1 MSAVPSNL
9 RLANQAHVL
18 EALLA
23 LGVATRA
30 ELAKAT
36 AMSQPTA
43 GKIVDELLTARV
55 LEELTGDENR
65 PAGVGRP
72 GKQLRLARGEPRF
85 VLIELGVERTRLL
98 AAPLAPSQE
107 ERWDVEFETPSSEAG
122 WLAALAAHATRVGT
136 DKCAGVVM
144 SVPGMIDERSNN
156 ILLCPNLHFAEG
168 TSLGEGLRELFGARV
183 VLLQE
188 VQALSLGQ
196 LAEQPAEQDFL
207 LVDVGEGIGG
217 SVVLGGRLFQ
227 GPQPFAGEIGHT
239 PIPGNQRACGCG
251 GSGCLETLIAEP
263 HLLKSLHAALGDST
277 LTLADLERAVEGDKL
292 PPWLAEALDA
302 TAMCVVN
309 SLNVFGLARV
319 VLTGALGR
327 LPEVARKRLASTIEG
342 SALWSRFDRVRV
354 EFAPRRRARGLGMA
368 AFQRIVV
375 PTDWARTSPSAGKV
389 SA

>member
-43 GKIVDELLTARV
+43 GKIVDELLAAHV
-55 LEELTGDENR
+55 IEELAGDENR
-65 PAGVGRP
+65 PASVGRP

-107 ERWDVEFETPSSEAG
+107 ERWEIEFETPSSESG
-122 WLAALAAHATRVGT
+122 WLSALEAHTSQLGAS
-136 DKCAGVVM
+136 KCSGVVM
-144 SVPGMIDERSNN
+144 SVPGMIDERSGK
-156 ILLCPNLHFAEG
+156 ILLCPNLHWAEG
-168 TSLGEGLRELFGARV
+168 GSLGERLRDLFGARV

-196 LAEQPAEQDFL
+196 LAERPTEQDFL

-217 SVVLGGRLFQ
+217 SVVLGGKLFQ

-239 PIPGNQRACGCG
+239 PIPGNRRPCGCG
-251 GSGCLETLIAEP
+251 GNGCLETLIAEP
-263 HLLKSLHAALGDST
+263 HLLKSLRTAVGDPS
-277 LTLADLERAVEGDKL
+277 LTLADLDRTLEGDQY
-292 PPWLAEALDA
+292 PSWLVEALDA

-319 VLTGALGR
+319 VLTGALVR
-327 LPEVARKRLASTIEG
+327 LPEAARKRLASIIEG
-342 SALWSRFDRVRV
+342 SALSGRFERVRV

-375 PTDWARTSPSAGKV
+375 PTDWARASPGKASA
-389 SA
+389 

>member
-18 EALLA
+18 EALLT

-43 GKIVDELLTARV
+43 GKIVDELIAARV
-55 LEELTGDENR
+55 IEELAGDENR
-65 PAGVGRP
+65 PVSVGRP

-85 VLIELGVERTRLL
+85 ALIELGVERTRLL
-98 AAPLAPSQE
+98 AAPLAPIEE

-122 WLAALAAHATRVGT
+122 WLAAVDAHRVGPRP
-136 DKCAGVVM
+136 CAGVVM
-144 SVPGMIDERSNN
+144 SVPGMIDERSGD
-156 ILLCPNLHFAEG
+156 ILLCPNLHWAEG
-168 TSLGEGLRELFGARV
+168 RSLGARLRDLFDARV
-183 VLLQE
+183 LLLQE

-196 LAEQPAEQDFL
+196 LAERPTEQDFL

-217 SVVLGGRLFQ
+217 SVVLGGKLFQ
-227 GPQPFAGEIGHT
+227 GPQPLAGELGHT
-239 PIPGNQRACGCG
+239 PIPGNNRPCGCG
-251 GSGCLETLIAEP
+251 GKGCLETLIAEP
-263 HLLKSLHAALGDST
+263 HLLKAFRVWAGDDK
-277 LTLADLERAVEGDKL
+277 LTLAELEQKL
-292 PPWLAEALDA
+292 PPDELPSWLAEALDA
-302 TAMCVVN
+302 TAMCIVG
-309 SLNVFGLARV
+309 SLNVFGLSRV

-327 LPEVARKRLASTIEG
+327 LPQAARERLASTIEQ
-342 SALWSRFDRVRV
+342 SALWSRFGQVHV

-375 PTDWARTSPSAGKV
+375 PTDWARSSVAPGK
-389 SA
+389 AMA

>member
-43 GKIVDELLTARV
+43 GKIVDELISARV
-55 LEELTGDENR
+55 IEELTNDETR
-65 PAGVGRP
+65 PSGVGRP

-107 ERWDVEFETPSSEAG
+107 ERWDVEFETPASEAG
-122 WLAALAAHATRVGT
+122 WLEELEKHARHLRSG
-136 DKCAGVVM
+136 KCSGVVM
-144 SVPGMIDERSNN
+144 SVPGMIDERTGN
-156 ILLCPNLHFAEG
+156 ILLCPNLHWAEG
-168 TSLGEGLRELFGARV
+168 VSLGERLRDLFGARV
-183 VLLQE
+183 ELLQE

-196 LAEQPAEQDFL
+196 LAERPTEQDFL

-217 SVVLGGRLFQ
+217 SIVLGGKPFQ
-227 GPQPFAGEIGHT
+227 GPQPFAGELGHT
-239 PIPGNQRACGCG
+239 PIPGNTRPCGCG

-263 HLLKSLHAALGDST
+263 HLLQAFRSAAGEPELSLG
-277 LTLADLERAVEGDKL
+277 DLERVLDHGE
-292 PPWLAEALDA
+292 PPRWLAEALDA
-302 TAMCVVN
+302 TAMCVVG

-327 LPEVARKRLASTIEG
+327 LPEPARQRLASTIEG

-375 PTDWARTSPSAGKV
+375 PTDWARSSLSPGKASA
-389 SA
+389 